1 MEPYRIPPR
10 HPASLLMV
18 AGSVKLLPHGL
29 AFESND
35 GIKTVPCC
43 ISRDALLDL
52 CGYHGLNGDDGEAFK
67 ALGPQI
73 ERLVSEKYRAG
84 RIERSGE
91 LTIKPADL
99 LLYGFESAY

>member
-1 MEPYRIPPR
+1 M
-10 HPASLLMV
+10 MV
-18 AGSVKLLPHGL
+18 AGSVKLHPQGL

-35 GIKTVPCC
+35 GIKTVPCS
-43 ISRDALLDL
+43 ITRDALLDL
-52 CGYHGLNGDDGEAFK
+52 CGYHGLNGNEGEAFK

-73 ERLVSEKYRAG
+73 ERLISEKYRAG
-84 RIERSGE
+84 RTERNGE

>member
-18 AGSVKLLPHGL
+18 AGSVRLLPQGL

-35 GIKTVPCC
+35 GIKTVPCS
-43 ISRDALLDL
+43 ITRDALLDL
-52 CGYHGLNGDDGEAFK
+52 CGYHGLNGNDGEAFK

-73 ERLVSEKYRAG
+73 ERLASQKYRAG
-84 RIERSGE
+84 RIDRSGE